1 LVDCLFTVYCT
12 PENKSGS
19 NHEFANYDE
28 GSSTLDDGSSALE
41 EEVTNAISSTS
52 SPWHCTKSRDTEDI
66 GVFKMFRQRTFLTKN
81 QFESIGVSRGALYES
96 LQRFVHEPMIR
107 QVGMYD
113 ISEDDLDLARWYSPH
128 KQTSGMGSMERS
140 TGSGYFQWQAHA
152 QAQAEARVQAEDV
165 QLVSFQRR
173 KMRVRGCVE
182 MNEAQKIR
190 HEKAKADALAAQ
202 VEAKAKAESK
212 LEAQKI
218 RHEKI
223 PYPPS
228 RMPMALAVA
237 LAQPSRAQVE
247 ALREAK
253 AVNDRAKAQPKAA
266 NTTATKEQRKAA
278 IAYANR

>member
-1 LVDCLFTVYCT
+1 MVDCLFTVYCT

-19 NHEFANYDE
+19 NHEFADYDE

-52 SPWHCTKSRDTEDI
+52 SPWHCTKSRDTEEI

-165 QLVSFQRR
+165 
-173 KMRVRGCVE
+173 MA
-182 MNEAQKIR
+182 EAQKIR

-253 AVNDRAKAQPKAA
+253 AVKDRAKAPAKAQAKAQAKAA
-266 NTTATKEQRKAA
+266 NTS
-278 IAYANR
+278 AYANRIDK